1 VDRTRLFAPSS
12 PHSGDW
18 LYASLITS
26 VSLRL
31 SDEATRT
38 AVAHRLGCKVCEPHT
53 CVFCKAVHTREL
65 HGLSCR
71 KSASRQQ
78 CHSHINDIIWR
89 AIKQAQIPA
98 LKEPVSLMLENNK
111 RPDGTTLLP
120 WARGKPLPWDVTVP
134 NTFAESHISD
144 AVSTPGAAA
153 NKATQHKLD
162 KYAKLLDTRLLP
174 SRRWDSRH
182 MEQHGHWTGA
192 TDWQTY
198 HHRHTGR

>member
-1 VDRTRLFAPSS
+1 LSQERLETTASQSHKAFP
-12 PHSGDW
+12 
-18 LYASLITS
+18 LYVT
-26 VSLRL
+26 V
-31 SDEATRT
+31 T
-38 AVAHRLGCKVCEPHT
+38 
-53 CVFCKAVHTREL
+53 
-65 HGLSCR
+65 
-71 KSASRQQ
+71 
-78 CHSHINDIIWR
+78 IIWR

-174 SRRWDSRH
+174 SRR
-182 MEQHGHWTGA
+182 
-192 TDWQTY
+192 
-198 HHRHTGR
+198 